1 MTKTKQMQF
10 DQEDAA
16 YKAQRVLE
24 ASLFMANRSLSF
36 EELAKLANI
45 TDEASVIAGLEAL
58 QSAYEQS
65 DHAVEIVI
73 NMEMRTAAIQVK
85 AKWLTNVAQLAG
97 KIELHKKS
105 MKMLALIAKKK
116 ELLQSDLRKYFKGDI
131 YEYVGE
137 LREKGYIERHKVG
150 HSWKLKPTKK
160 FHEEFQITIAEETP
174 IPEIV
179 KSEKAEEKP
188 ENQSLTPLENSE
200 EKNS

>member
-1 MTKTKQMQF
+1 MVQQRF
-10 DQEDAA
+10 EEQESN

-24 ASLFMANRSLSF
+24 ASLFMANRSVSF
-36 EELAKLANI
+36 EELARLANI
-45 TDEASVIAGLEAL
+45 ADEAVVVAGLEAL
-58 QSAYEQS
+58 QSAYEQN
-65 DHAVEIVI
+65 DHAIEIVI
-73 NMEMRTAAIQVK
+73 NTEMRTAAIQVK
-85 AKWLTNVAQLAG
+85 AKWLASVAQLAG

-160 FHEEFQITIAEETP
+160 FHEEFQITIAEETH
-174 IPEIV
+174 IPELV
-179 KSEKAEEKP
+179 EEKSENEPAATAE
-188 ENQSLTPLENSE
+188 SGE